1 MDLEYTPEQKNR
13 LEIEKL
19 SAEVADLRSWVRRWL
34 GSLGGLLGIVTALVS
49 VIVATHQ
56 MSRSAQEADA
66 KILQAETHL
75 AQAEKMEAERL
86 RREITAETDEKSK
99 ELAQKTGELAAK
111 SKELE
116 RMTGDVAEK
125 QKQLDEV
132 TKRLVTAEQK
142 TGALPTPAA
151 SGNFSPKGLDLLIS
165 FTGIDQPSKWLGG
178 PSGITLGIGYDL
190 GYVTKEDFQKTWK
203 NYLTADQ
210 MARLETVI
218 GISGSAA
225 GQRASGFADIV
236 ISREA
241 AIDVFTRVS
250 LPQYQARTAVA
261 FPGYDKLP
269 VDVQGA
275 LVSLVFERGIAM
287 DGDRRKE
294 MRAIRDAVA
303 SGNLQEIANQ
313 LRSMKRLWQGTG
325 LEGVVRHLEAEALL
339 VESAIPR

>member
-1 MDLEYTPEQKNR
+1 MALDYTPEQKNR

-19 SAEVADLRSWVRRWL
+19 YAEVIDLRSWVRRWL
-34 GSLGGLLGIVTALVS
+34 GTLGGLLGIITAAVS
-49 VIVATHQ
+49 VIVTSNQ
-56 MSRSAQEADA
+56 WSRSTREADL
-66 KILQAETHL
+66 KMQQAE
-75 AQAEKMEAERL
+75 ERL
-86 RREITAETDEKSK
+86 AEAKLYEIQKSTDEKSK
-99 ELAQKTGELAAK
+99 DLAQKTGELANK

-116 RMTGDVAEK
+116 RMTGEVAEK

-132 TKRLVTAEQK
+132 TKRLVTAEQNA
-142 TGALPTPAA
+142 GAVPTPGPPRA
-151 SGNFSPKGLDLLIS
+151 FSAKGIDLLIS
-165 FTGIDQPSKWLGG
+165 FAGIDQPSKWPGIS
-178 PSGITLGIGYDL
+178 SGITLGIGYDL
-190 GYVTKEDFQKTWK
+190 GFSTKEDFQKTWK

-225 GQRASGFADIV
+225 GQRASEFADIV

-241 AIDVFTRVS
+241 AIDVFTQVS
-250 LPQYQARTAVA
+250 LPQYQARTAIA

-303 SGNLQEIANQ
+303 SGNLPEIANQ
-313 LRSMKRLWQGTG
+313 LRAMKRLWEGKG
-325 LEGVVRHLEAEALL
+325 LEGLIRHLEAEAVL
-339 VESAIPR
+339 VESAIPQ